1 MVMNQNKDPT
11 NIKEAWT
18 ENLVNDL
25 TTPQSISG
33 HSLFPIQAN
42 TIQSNN
48 YISKPKHYNSFATS
62 ADQLSSLL
70 GIQSHWF
77 DSIGFEKQDLMLINA
92 TIFIY
97 HHHYIASKVIEH
109 NQAIFE
115 LFPQRWSCP
124 FQNCRSRSRKWTDSI
139 WACSYRGSIK

>member
-42 TIQSNN
+42 PIQSNN
-48 YISKPKHYNSFATS
+48 YISKPKHYNSFLRI
-62 ADQLSSLL
+62 LSQHLPTNCPVLL
-70 GIQSHWF
+70 ESSRI
-77 DSIGFEKQDLMLINA
+77 DSIQLD
-92 TIFIY
+92 
-97 HHHYIASKVIEH
+97 SK
-109 NQAIFE
+109 
-115 LFPQRWSCP
+115 
-124 FQNCRSRSRKWTDSI
+124 SRI
-139 WACSYRGSIK
+139 